1 MKAILVT
8 GGLGFIGSHTVVE
21 LVAAGYRP
29 VIVDDLS
36 NSELGVIERLQ
47 KLVGHDISFYQ
58 QDFQD
63 IEKLRKI
70 IEEEQI
76 SGIIHFAAFKA
87 VGESVGQPLKYYQ
100 NNVAGFI
107 ELLTICEEIKIVKNL
122 VFSSSCTVYGE
133 PDSLPV
139 TEDSP
144 VKPAASPYGA
154 SKQMCE
160 IILRDTTTVSS
171 SFNSLALRY
180 FNPIGAHSSAL
191 IGELPLGV
199 PANLVPFVT
208 QTAAG
213 LRDKLTVYGN
223 DYLTPDGTCIRDY
236 VHVVDLAKAHVKALA
251 WLENQP
257 SKSYETLNIGTGKG
271 SSVLEVIDTFSQ
283 VTGVEV
289 PYEIGPRREGD
300 LISTYASVDKARSL
314 IDWQSEYDLAAA
326 LGDAWRWQQS
336 LSYHK

>member
-160 IILRDTTTVSS
+160 IIL
-171 SFNSLALRY
+171 
-180 FNPIGAHSSAL
+180 
-191 IGELPLGV
+191 
-199 PANLVPFVT
+199 
-208 QTAAG
+208 
-213 LRDKLTVYGN
+213 
-223 DYLTPDGTCIRDY
+223 TP
-236 VHVVDLAKAHVKALA
+236 
-251 WLENQP
+251 
-257 SKSYETLNIGTGKG
+257 
-271 SSVLEVIDTFSQ
+271 
-283 VTGVEV
+283 
-289 PYEIGPRREGD
+289 
-300 LISTYASVDKARSL
+300 
-314 IDWQSEYDLAAA
+314 
-326 LGDAWRWQQS
+326 
-336 LSYHK
+336 